1 MTAIV
6 PDARELTKEEIVEYV
21 GRFSVGG
28 GRELTEEEI
37 VEYVGRFSAS
47 GG

>member
-6 PDARELTKEEIVEYV
+6 PGAQELTKEESGEYM

-28 GRELTEEEI
+28 GRELTKEEI
-37 VEYVGRFSAS
+37 VEYTGRSSAP